1 MESSWAKAREGWFM
15 MIRLSPG
22 TDLLEGLEK
31 AVREGG
37 VKAGAVVSCI
47 GSLRR
52 AAFHIAI
59 PAENPIGASYSPPIH
74 AKGPLELISGQGTI
88 GLEED
93 GSPFVHLHAVFSDG
107 KGVLRGGHIVK
118 GECPV
123 LVTCE
128 IAVKAAA
135 GIRIVRRFDPGAEM
149 KVFMIEQDD
158 R

>member
-1 MESSWAKAREGWFM
+1 MEISWAKTRDERCM

-22 TDLLEGLEK
+22 TDLIEGLERALK
-31 AVREGG
+31 EGG
-37 VKAGAVVSCI
+37 VIAGAVVSCI

-52 AAFHIAI
+52 AAFHIAV
-59 PAENPIGASYSPPIH
+59 PADNPIGASYSPPIGVE
-74 AKGPLELISGQGTI
+74 GPLELISAQGTI

-128 IAVKAAA
+128 IAVKGLE

-149 KVFMIEQDD
+149 KVFMVEKGEH
-158 R
+158 